1 MPEVILGS
9 QSVAEKGGLES
20 HKPRQVREEATH
32 FPEVLGELT
41 KADRAGNQEI

>member
-1 MPEVILGS
+1 MV
-9 QSVAEKGGLES
+9 EKGGLDS

-41 KADRAGNQEI
+41 KADRARNQEI